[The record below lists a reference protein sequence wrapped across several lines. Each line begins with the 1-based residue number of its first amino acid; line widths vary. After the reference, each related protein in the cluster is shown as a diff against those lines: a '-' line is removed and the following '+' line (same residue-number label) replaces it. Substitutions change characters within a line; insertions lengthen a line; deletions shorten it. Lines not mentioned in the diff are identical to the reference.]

1 MKIDK
6 TGRDTLKSYFVKN
19 AVPTQAHFEDLVN
32 AGLNQRDDGIA
43 KLAGEPLSVQADGD
57 DASQKKV
64 LNLYRDFND
73 PAPAWTLALN
83 PRADPRN
90 AQTARAGLG
99 VTDAAGTTRLYVDQA
114 SGNLGVGTVVPD
126 ARLEVAGTLKV
137 SVDFNTQRD
146 ATSGMSYGGALA
158 IKGNAPQIDF
168 IDREHRDWAIH
179 VNDHRMYFIREPWN
193 YTDLVLDG
201 NGNIGMGCVDPRAK
215 LEVRGG
221 AIMPSFG
228 ADANSGI
235 RWPSDA
241 AGGSGDVAWIRNYA
255 RSGEACTLEIGIAN
269 DADDHISLMPSGNVG
284 IGTRTPGAKLDV
296 AGGIFA
302 GNSDIYFSKTD
313 HDHTG
318 IGNQA
323 GWAAIENARNYNCLM
338 ILGRSTG
345 QGQFP
350 RRVQVWDHLQV
361 NGQFVNNSDLRAK
374 HDIAPLSYGL
384 AEVLRLRPVAFRWND
399 LVEDRKTLGLIA
411 QDLQGVVDEA
421 VLASDPSQ
429 PDSRLGIAYN
439 ALIPVLIKAVQE
451 LSAEVDAL
459 RRAAGAAPQGAA
471 AAGG

>member
-19 AVPTQAHFEDLVN
+19 AVPTQSNFEDLVN

-43 KLAGEPLSVQADGD
+43 KPAGEPLSVQADGD

-83 PRADPRN
+83 PRSDPRS

-99 VTDAAGTTRLYVDQA
+99 VTDAAGTPRLFIDQA
-114 SGNLGVGTVVPD
+114 SGNLGVGTVAPA

-137 SVDFNTQRD
+137 ATDFNSQRD
-146 ATSGMSYGGALA
+146 DSSGLQYGGALVL
-158 IKGNAPQIDF
+158 KGNAPQIDF
-168 IDREHRDWAIH
+168 IDRENRDWAIH
-179 VNDHRMYFIREPWN
+179 VNEHRLYFIREPWN

-228 ADANSGI
+228 AGADAGI

-241 AGGSGDVAWIRNYA
+241 AGGGGDIAWIRNFA
-255 RSGEACTLEIGIAN
+255 REGEACTLELGIAN
-269 DADDHISLMPSGNVG
+269 DGDDHIALMPSGNVG

-302 GNSDIYFSKTD
+302 GNSDLYFTRTD

-318 IGNQA
+318 IGNKP

-345 QGQFP
+345 SPVP

-361 NGQFVNNSDLRAK
+361 NGQFVNNSDRRAK
-374 HDIAPLSYGL
+374 HDISALPYGL
-384 AEVLRLRPVAFRWND
+384 AEVLKLRPVAFRWNE
-399 LVEDRKTLGLIA
+399 LQEPHKTLGLIA
-411 QDLQGVVDEA
+411 QDLQGLIDEA
-421 VLASDPSQ
+421 VVAADPAQ

-439 ALIPVLIKAVQE
+439 ALIPVLVKAVQE
-451 LSAEVDAL
+451 LAAQFDAL
-459 RRAAGAAPQGAA
+459 RAAAAPVQPAAPAAGA
-471 AAGG
+471 